1 MPTYIHGKNTRIVV
15 GGSDLS
21 AFTESTDVTDG
32 RAVHK
37 VTAYGPTRKRES
49 KALGLGDGKITI
61 KGTHASEA
69 NSPRKVLKAL
79 MLLDT
84 EQTFLLQHQGVGT
97 GLPQMSG
104 NVVVASY
111 NESLPV
117 NDMIKWT
124 ADLETSGDFSDADQV

>member
-1 MPTYIHGKNTRIVV
+1 MPTWVHGKNTRLVV

-21 AFTESTDVTDG
+21 TFTESTDVTDG

-49 KALGLGDGKITI
+49 KTLGLGDGKITI

-69 NSPRKVLKAL
+69 NSPRKVLEAL
-79 MLLDT
+79 MDQDA
-84 EQTFLLQHQGVGT
+84 EVAFLLQHQGVGS
-97 GLPQMSG
+97 GLPQLSV
-104 NVVVASY
+104 NILVANY

-124 ADLETSGDFSDADQV
+124 ADLEMSGDRSNADQV